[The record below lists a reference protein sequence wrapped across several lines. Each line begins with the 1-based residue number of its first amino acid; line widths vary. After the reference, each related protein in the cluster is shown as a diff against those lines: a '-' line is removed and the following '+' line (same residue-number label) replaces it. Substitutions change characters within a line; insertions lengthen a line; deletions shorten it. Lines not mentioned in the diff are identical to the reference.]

1 MSVSLKPHRVLSAL
15 FSLHYAGLMTAILIK
30 FDAKNLDFL

>member
-15 FSLHYAGLMTAILIK
+15 FSLHYAGLMTAILIH
-30 FDAKNLDFL
+30 FDAKNGDFL